1 MKENMVK
8 DEDFATFYLRYL
20 KTQILFQENRR
31 YNFSLLK
38 IYAHLKKRH
47 YNCKIV
53 IIICMC
59 DACDE
64 IRVSVNL
71 KIAENT

>member
-20 KTQILFQENRR
+20 KTLILFQENR

-38 IYAHLKKRH
+38 IYAHLKKDTI
-47 YNCKIV
+47 IV
-53 IIICMC
+53 
-59 DACDE
+59 
-64 IRVSVNL
+64 
-71 KIAENT
+71 K